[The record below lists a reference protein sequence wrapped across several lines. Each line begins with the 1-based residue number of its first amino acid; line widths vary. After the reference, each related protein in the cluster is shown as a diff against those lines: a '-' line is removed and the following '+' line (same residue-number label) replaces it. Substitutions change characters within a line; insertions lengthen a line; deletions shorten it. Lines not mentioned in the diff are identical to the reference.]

1 MRMTTRLLLTA
12 LALAPTL
19 ALPTGPVHAAAAP
32 GPDYSKVEIK
42 PTKLGDSI
50 TMLAGAG
57 GNMAILTGPDGV
69 ILIDDQFAELSDK
82 IKAAVAAVSD
92 RPIRYLINTHWHGD
106 HTGGNENFS
115 KGGAIIVAHDNV
127 RRQMSVEHFMKAF
140 NSQVPPSPRAALPVI
155 TFNDSL
161 NVHLNGEELR
171 IFHVKNAHTD
181 GDAIIHFANA
191 NVVHMGDTFFN
202 GFYPFIDTQ
211 TGGSINGTIAADDLV
226 LARIDENTKVIP
238 GHGPLGTK
246 AQLKAFR
253 DMLAGIRDG
262 VAKQIK
268 AGKSME
274 ETVAAKPAA
283 EFEAAWGGG
292 FIKTDRFVAMVYEDL
307 KGVR

>member
-140 NSQVPPSPRAALPVI
+140 NSQVPPSPMAALPVI

-161 NVHLNGEELR
+161 IVHLNGEELR

-202 GFYPFIDTQ
+202 GRFPFIDLDS
-211 TGGSINGTIAADDLV
+211 GGSVRGLTQDIAV
-226 LARIDENTKVIP
+226 LLAELPRDVRLIP
-238 GHGPLGTK
+238 GHGPQGTM
-246 AQLKAFR
+246 QDLQVYY
-253 DMLAGIRDG
+253 DMLVEAQQL
-262 VAKQIK
+262 VAK
-268 AGKSME
+268 ALATGKD
-274 ETVAAKPAA
+274 PAA
-283 EFEAAWGGG
+283 MKQDKLLAKYASWSWAFIDADKFIDILVREAQS
-292 FIKTDRFVAMVYEDL
+292 K
-307 KGVR
+307 